1 MNSTGY
7 DGVPVEDARMMLFS
21 DADTASGL
29 DDGEVKLSLRG
40 LVLRES
46 STPDQAW
53 RGIRDKQGGGVNRMV
68 EGHDPGMRKD
78 PA

>member
-1 MNSTGY
+1 
-7 DGVPVEDARMMLFS
+7 MMLFS

-29 DDGEVKLSLRG
+29 DDGEVKLSLRD

-53 RGIRDKQGGGVNRMV
+53 RGIQDKQGGESNG
-68 EGHDPGMRKD
+68 GG
-78 PA
+78 A